1 MNCKITLIPLFGI
14 LLAAASVKG
23 QSAAFLEIA
32 PDARATALGEAG
44 TALSPDASSVYW
56 NVAKAVA
63 AESEVEVAYSFSP
76 WMKDFRSESRLH
88 RVGGFWRL
96 SEKDAIVAGFRHFA
110 NGVFELAN
118 ENGGYA
124 GEVNPREYALEV
136 GYARSL
142 FKGFSAGATVRY
154 IRSDMGALQGADPA
168 NAVAFDLGVYYRT
181 HVALLAE
188 QSELSFGV
196 TMSDLGTRIKY
207 DKSEYAL
214 PTRLAAGAALT
225 LPLAEHHSL
234 MCAANAAYR
243 VTPSDDRVCSG
254 GVGVEYGL
262 YKIGFLRAGYR
273 WNDIEK
279 NVGGDYVS
287 LGVGVKYWHLFAD
300 ASWRLATEDYDPLDK
315 TFTFSVGVN
324 F

>member
-1 MNCKITLIPLFGI
+1 MNCKITLIPLLGI

-44 TALSPDASSVYW
+44 TALSPDAWSVYW

-63 AESEVEVAYSFSP
+63 AESEVEIAYSFSP

-88 RVGGFWRL
+88 RVGGFYRL

-110 NGVFELAN
+110 NGVFELMN
-118 ENGGYA
+118 EDGVYG

-142 FKGFSAGATVRY
+142 FNGFSAGATVRY
-154 IRSDMGALQGADPA
+154 IRSDMGSLQGADPA

-181 HVALLAE
+181 HVSLLDK

-196 TMSDLGTRIKY
+196 TLSDLGTRIKY
-207 DKSEYAL
+207 EDSEYAL

-243 VTPSDDRVCSG
+243 VTPSESRVCSG

>member
-1 MNCKITLIPLFGI
+1 
-14 LLAAASVKG
+14 
-23 QSAAFLEIA
+23 
-32 PDARATALGEAG
+32 
-44 TALSPDASSVYW
+44 
-56 NVAKAVA
+56 
-63 AESEVEVAYSFSP
+63 
-76 WMKDFRSESRLH
+76 
-88 RVGGFWRL
+88 
-96 SEKDAIVAGFRHFA
+96 
-110 NGVFELAN
+110 
-118 ENGGYA
+118 
-124 GEVNPREYALEV
+124 
-136 GYARSL
+136 
-142 FKGFSAGATVRY
+142 
-154 IRSDMGALQGADPA
+154 MGALQGADPA

-262 YKIGFLRAGYR
+262 YKNWFPSGRL
-273 WNDIEK
+273 
-279 NVGGDYVS
+279 S
-287 LGVGVKYWHLFAD
+287 L
-300 ASWRLATEDYDPLDK
+300 E
-315 TFTFSVGVN
+315 
-324 F
+324 